1 LVVPVIGRPRLVIV
15 LQTPHNSDAGP
26 RPPTPARSSKAA
38 FLFALVIGLSLGVL
52 SVGSLGWLMLSRDS
66 GRALLSRMWSAVTGR
81 TLSIDVSQ
89 PTVVDRIQRLQ
100 RLETVVY
107 TMDKLVTGAKENAIF
122 PDFLAG
128 DRLLMMVHGEVV
140 AGIDFSNL
148 KPGDVKVDGKQ
159 IRLHLPVAQV
169 FSTRIDS
176 AKTRVYSRQTG
187 LLVSTDPNLE
197 TQVRQEAERQLQEA
211 ALSDG
216 ILRNAQQNATLTIS
230 SLLQGL
236 GFEKID
242 FD

>member
-1 LVVPVIGRPRLVIV
+1 MSPDL
-15 LQTPHNSDAGP
+15 DAGS
-26 RPPTPARSSKAA
+26 RSKPARSSAA
-38 FLFALVIGLSLGVL
+38 VVVALILGLFLGVISIGLI
-52 SVGSLGWLMLSRDS
+52 GWLMLSRTS
-66 GRALLSRMWSAVTGR
+66 GQVLLSHMWSAVTGR
-81 TLSIDVSQ
+81 TLTIDVSQ

-107 TMDKLVTGAKENAIF
+107 TMDKLVTGAKENPIF

-148 KPGDVKVDGKQ
+148 KPGDVRVEGKQ
-159 IRLHLPVAQV
+159 IHLHIPASQV
-169 FSTRIDS
+169 FHTRIDS

-187 LLVSTDPNLE
+187 LLVPTDPNLE
-197 TQVRQEAERQLQEA
+197 TQVRQEAERQLLEA
-211 ALSDG
+211 ALADG
-216 ILRNAQQNATLTIS
+216 ILRTAQQNAASTIG

>member
-1 LVVPVIGRPRLVIV
+1 MR
-15 LQTPHNSDAGP
+15 SDLEAGQASSSSSQD
-26 RPPTPARSSKAA
+26 ARSSAGARAA
-38 FLFALVIGLSLGVL
+38 SRVALALGLGVGVFFGVL
-52 SVGSLGWLMLSRDS
+52 AVGVAGWTMLSHNS
-66 GRALLSRMWSAVTGR
+66 GRAALSRMWSAVTGR
-81 TLSIDVSQ
+81 TLTIDVSQ

-107 TMDKLVTGAKENAIF
+107 TMDKIVTGAKENSVL

-148 KPGDVKVDGKQ
+148 KAGDVKVNGKQ
-159 IRLHLPVAQV
+159 VRLHLPAAQV

-176 AKTRVYSRQTG
+176 EKTRVYSRQTG
-187 LLVSTDPNLE
+187 LLVPTDPNLE
-197 TQVRQEAERQLQEA
+197 TQVRQEAERQLYGA
-211 ALSDG
+211 ALADG
-216 ILRNAQQNATLTIS
+216 ILRTAQQNATSTIS

-242 FD
+242 FE

>member
-1 LVVPVIGRPRLVIV
+1 MPHDPDAVPHSPK
-15 LQTPHNSDAGP
+15 S
-26 RPPTPARSSKAA
+26 ARSLATVV
-38 FLFALVIGLSLGVL
+38 FALILGLFIGIFF
-52 SVGSLGWLMLSRDS
+52 VGSIGWLLLSRDS
-66 GRALLSRMWSAVTGR
+66 GRTLLSHMWSAVTGR
-81 TLSIDVSQ
+81 TLTIDVSQ

-107 TMDKLVTGAKENAIF
+107 TMDKLVTGAKENSLF

-128 DRLLMMVHGEVV
+128 DRLLMMVHGEVI

-148 KPGDVKVDGKQ
+148 KAGDVRVDGKH
-159 IRLHLPVAQV
+159 IRLRLPASQV
-169 FSTRIDS
+169 FNTRIDS
-176 AKTRVYSRQTG
+176 ARTRVYSRQTG

-197 TQVRQEAERQLQEA
+197 TQVREEGERQLRGA
-211 ALSDG
+211 ALADG
-216 ILRNAQQNATLTIS
+216 ILRTAQQNGFATIS

>member
-1 LVVPVIGRPRLVIV
+1 M
-15 LQTPHNSDAGP
+15 PHDPDADP
-26 RPPTPARSSKAA
+26 HSPKPARSSAA
-38 FLFALVIGLSLGVL
+38 VVFALIIGLFLGVL
-52 SVGSLGWLMLSRDS
+52 AVGSLGWLMLSRNS
-66 GRALLSRMWSAVTGR
+66 GRVLLSHMWSAVTGR
-81 TLSIDVSQ
+81 TFSIDVSQ

-107 TMDKLVTGAKENAIF
+107 TMDKLVTGAKENPIF

-148 KPGDVKVDGKQ
+148 KLGDVRVDGKQ
-159 IRLHLPVAQV
+159 IHLHLPASQV
-169 FSTRIDS
+169 FRTRIDS

-187 LLVSTDPNLE
+187 LLVPTDPNLE

-211 ALSDG
+211 ALADG
-216 ILRNAQQNATLTIS
+216 ILRTAQQSAASTIS

>member
-1 LVVPVIGRPRLVIV
+1 MC
-15 LQTPHNSDAGP
+15 
-26 RPPTPARSSKAA
+26 
-38 FLFALVIGLSLGVL
+38 
-52 SVGSLGWLMLSRDS
+52 VGSIGWLMLSRTS
-66 GRALLSRMWSAVTGR
+66 GRALLSRMWSGVTGR
-81 TLSIDVSQ
+81 TLAIDVSQ

-107 TMDKLVTGAKENAIF
+107 TMDKLVTGAKEN
-122 PDFLAG
+122 PLLPNFLAG
-128 DRLLMMVHGEVV
+128 DRLLMLVHGEVV

-148 KPGDVKVDGKQ
+148 KPGDVTVVGKQ
-159 IRLHLPVAQV
+159 IHLRLPAPQI
-169 FSTRIDS
+169 FSTRLDS

-187 LLVSTDPNLE
+187 LLVPTDPDLE

-211 ALSDG
+211 AMADG
-216 ILRNAQQNATLTIS
+216 ILRTAQQNAASTIT

>member
-1 LVVPVIGRPRLVIV
+1 MPPDL
-15 LQTPHNSDAGP
+15 DARSP
-26 RPPTPARSSKAA
+26 SPKPARSSAVVV
-38 FLFALVIGLSLGVL
+38 FALIIGLILGVL
-52 SVGSLGWLMLSRDS
+52 SVSSIGWLLLSRNS
-66 GRALLSRMWSAVTGR
+66 GRALLTSLWSAVTGR

-107 TMDKLVTGAKENAIF
+107 TMDKLVTGAKENPIF

-148 KPGDVKVDGKQ
+148 KAGDVKVEGRQVHLRLPASQ
-159 IRLHLPVAQV
+159 I
-169 FSTRIDS
+169 FSTRLDS

-187 LLVSTDPNLE
+187 LLVPTDPNLE

-211 ALSDG
+211 ALADG
-216 ILRNAQQNATLTIS
+216 ILRTAQLNAASTIT

-236 GFEKID
+236 GFDKIE
-242 FD
+242 FE

>member
-1 LVVPVIGRPRLVIV
+1 V
-15 LQTPHNSDAGP
+15 
-26 RPPTPARSSKAA
+26 
-38 FLFALVIGLSLGVL
+38 FALIIGLLLGVL
-52 SVGSLGWLMLSRDS
+52 SVGSIGWLMLSRNS
-66 GRALLSRMWSAVTGR
+66 GRALLSHLWSAVTGG

-100 RLETVVY
+100 RMETVVY
-107 TMDKLVTGAKENAIF
+107 TMDKLVTGAKENPIF

-148 KPGDVKVDGKQ
+148 KLDDVRVDGKQ
-159 IRLHLPVAQV
+159 IHLHLPAAQV
-169 FSTRIDS
+169 FSTRLDS

-187 LLVSTDPNLE
+187 LLVPTDPNLE
-197 TQVRQEAERQLQEA
+197 TQVRQEAERQLQGA
-211 ALSDG
+211 ALADG
-216 ILRNAQQNATLTIS
+216 ILRTAQQNASSTIR

>member
-1 LVVPVIGRPRLVIV
+1 
-15 LQTPHNSDAGP
+15 
-26 RPPTPARSSKAA
+26 
-38 FLFALVIGLSLGVL
+38 
-52 SVGSLGWLMLSRDS
+52 MLSRDS

-107 TMDKLVTGAKENAIF
+107 TMDKLVTGAKENPIF

-128 DRLLMMVHGEVV
+128 DRLLMLVHGEVV

-148 KPGDVKVDGKQ
+148 KPGDVRVDGKQ

-211 ALSDG
+211 ALTDG

-230 SLLQGL
+230 TLLQGL

>member
-1 LVVPVIGRPRLVIV
+1 MPRDSSASLES
-15 LQTPHNSDAGP
+15 LK
-26 RPPTPARSSKAA
+26 PARSS
-38 FLFALVIGLSLGVL
+38 LVLAVIVGIVLGVF
-52 SVGSLGWLMLSRDS
+52 VGSTGWL
-66 GRALLSRMWSAVTGR
+66 LLSRNSGRSLLSHFWSAVTGR

-107 TMDKLVTGAKENAIF
+107 TMDKLVTGARENPIF

-128 DRLLMMVHGEVV
+128 DRLLMLVHGEVV
-140 AGIDFSNL
+140 AGIDFSSL
-148 KPGDVKVDGKQ
+148 KPGDVRVDGRQ
-159 IRLHLPVAQV
+159 VRLRLPATQV
-169 FSTRIDS
+169 FSARLDS

-187 LLVSTDPNLE
+187 LLVPTDPNLE

-211 ALSDG
+211 ALADG
-216 ILRNAQQNATLTIS
+216 ILRTAQQNATSTIT

>member
-1 LVVPVIGRPRLVIV
+1 MPPD
-15 LQTPHNSDAGP
+15 SDVGP
-26 RPPTPARSSKAA
+26 RSAKPLRSYAVVV
-38 FLFALVIGLSLGVL
+38 FALIIGLFLGVL
-52 SVGSLGWLMLSRDS
+52 SVGSIGWVMLAGNS
-66 GRALLSRMWSAVTGR
+66 GQALLSHVWSAVTGR

-107 TMDKLVTGAKENAIF
+107 TVDKIVTGAKENPIF

-128 DRLLMMVHGEVV
+128 DRLLMLVHGEVI
-140 AGIDFSNL
+140 AGIDFTDL
-148 KPGDVKVDGKQ
+148 KPGDVRLNGKQ
-159 IRLHLPVAQV
+159 IQLHLPVPQV
-169 FSTRIDS
+169 FRTRIDS

-187 LLVSTDPNLE
+187 LLVPTDPNLE

-211 ALSDG
+211 AMADG
-216 ILRNAQQNATLTIS
+216 ILRTAQQNAASTIR

>member
-1 LVVPVIGRPRLVIV
+1 
-15 LQTPHNSDAGP
+15 
-26 RPPTPARSSKAA
+26 
-38 FLFALVIGLSLGVL
+38 
-52 SVGSLGWLMLSRDS
+52 M
-66 GRALLSRMWSAVTGR
+66 
-81 TLSIDVSQ
+81 
-89 PTVVDRIQRLQ
+89 VDRIQRLQ

-107 TMDKLVTGAKENAIF
+107 TMDKLVTGAKENPIF

-148 KPGDVKVDGKQ
+148 KPGDVRVDGRQ
-159 IRLHLPVAQV
+159 IRLHLPASQV
-169 FSTRIDS
+169 FSTRLDS

-187 LLVSTDPNLE
+187 LLASTDPNLE

-216 ILRNAQQNATLTIS
+216 ILKNAQQNATSTIS
-230 SLLQGL
+230 TLLQGL